1 MRSGGGQHVYCETR
15 VETVR
20 AVADAGAS
28 SGRAGAAR
36 VRASLWTD
44 PECHAMQ
51 SQRAEPPASSVLSA
65 VSRGHA
71 FRRTRGPATRRRARW
86 SDGEKL

>member
-28 SGRAGAAR
+28 GG
-36 VRASLWTD
+36 RASLWTD

-51 SQRAEPPASSVLSA
+51 SQRAEPPASSVLIA